1 MTVRPLHDAAANT
14 APRGT
19 ARTPRTPRRMP
30 STLLG
35 LLWVSPWL
43 VGFAIF
49 FALPIALSFYYSL
62 TDYPLLEPPLYVGFD
77 NYRNL
82 LTDELFGVAIRNT
95 LLYALVAIPAGTI
108 IALVVAGLLNQRVRG
123 VGFFRTAVFVP
134 VLVPIV
140 ASAMIW
146 MWLFNGEY
154 GLINQAIR
162 GVVDLLGVD
171 VSRLPDW
178 LEPIASGPNW
188 LAEPGW
194 AMAAIIIMSLWI
206 IGQPVVIYLA
216 ALQDVPQSLYEAA
229 ALDGM
234 GPIRRFWHVAMPV
247 ISPIILFNVIILTID
262 AWQVFAVPYI
272 MTEGGPDRA
281 TYFYS
286 HYLYDKA
293 FRDQQMG
300 YASAMAWVQFLII
313 LALTGLMFLVSRRL
327 VQRGFA

>member
-1 MTVRPLHDAAANT
+1 VTARPLHDAAVNT
-14 APRGT
+14 
-19 ARTPRTPRRMP
+19 TPRAARSPARIPRRLHP
-30 STLLG
+30 TLLG
-35 LLWVSPWL
+35 LFWVSPWL
-43 VGFAIF
+43 IGFTIF

-62 TDYPLLEPPLYVGFD
+62 TDYPLLEPPLYIGLD

-82 LTDELFGVAIRNT
+82 LTDDLFGVAIGNT
-95 LLYALVAIPAGTI
+95 LIYALIAIPAGTI
-108 IALVVAGLLNQRVRG
+108 IALIVAGLLNQRVRG

-134 VLVPIV
+134 TLVPIV

-146 MWLFNGEY
+146 LWLFNGEY
-154 GLINQAIR
+154 GLINQALAAA
-162 GVVDLLGVD
+162 GVQ
-171 VSRLPDW
+171 
-178 LEPIASGPNW
+178 GPNW
-188 LAEPGW
+188 LQSRFW

-216 ALQDVPQSLYEAA
+216 ALQDVPRSLYEAA
-229 ALDGM
+229 SLDGM

>member
-1 MTVRPLHDAAANT
+1 MTASPLHDAAAKT
-14 APRGT
+14 A
-19 ARTPRTPRRMP
+19 PRTPRQARRA
-30 STLLG
+30 SQTLVG
-35 LLWVSPWL
+35 LAWVSPWII
-43 VGFAIF
+43 GFGVF
-49 FALPIALSFYYSL
+49 FAFPIALSFYYSL
-62 TDYPLLEPPLYVGFD
+62 TDYPLLEPPLFVGLE

-82 LTDELFGVAIRNT
+82 LTDEAFGIAIRNT
-95 LLYALVAIPAGTI
+95 LVYALIAIPAGTV

-123 VGFFRTAVFVP
+123 VGIFRTAVFVP
-134 VLVPIV
+134 TLVPIV

-146 MWLFNGEY
+146 LWLFNGEY
-154 GLINQAIR
+154 GLINQGLAAV
-162 GVVDLLGVD
+162 GV
-171 VSRLPDW
+171 
-178 LEPIASGPNW
+178 EGPNW
-188 LAEPGW
+188 LQDKTW

-234 GPIRRFWHVAMPV
+234 GPVRRFWHIALPV
-247 ISPIILFNVIILTID
+247 IAPIILFNVIILTID

-300 YASAMAWVQFLII
+300 YASALAWVQFLII
-313 LALTGLMFLVSRRL
+313 LALTGLMCLVSRRL

>member
-1 MTVRPLHDAAANT
+1 MTVRPLHDAAET
-14 APRGT
+14 AP
-19 ARTPRTPRRMP
+19 AAAPRRSARRVP
-30 STLLG
+30 QTLVG
-35 LLWVSPWL
+35 LAWVSPWII
-43 VGFAIF
+43 GFGVF
-49 FALPIALSFYYSL
+49 FAFPIALSFYYSL
-62 TDYPLLEPPLYVGFD
+62 TDYPLLEPPLFVGVD

-82 LTDELFGVAIRNT
+82 LTDDLFGIAIRNT
-95 LLYALVAIPAGTI
+95 LVYALIAIPAGTV

-123 VGFFRTAVFVP
+123 VGLFRTAVFVP
-134 VLVPIV
+134 TLVPIV

-146 MWLFNGEY
+146 LWLFNGEY
-154 GLINQAIR
+154 GLINR
-162 GVVDLLGVD
+162 GLAAVGVQ
-171 VSRLPDW
+171 
-178 LEPIASGPNW
+178 GPNW
-188 LAEPGW
+188 LQDRFW

-216 ALQDVPQSLYEAA
+216 ALQDVPRSLYEAA

-234 GPIRRFWHVAMPV
+234 GPLRRFWHIALPA

-286 HYLYDKA
+286 HYLYDTA

-300 YASAMAWVQFLII
+300 YASALAWVQFIII